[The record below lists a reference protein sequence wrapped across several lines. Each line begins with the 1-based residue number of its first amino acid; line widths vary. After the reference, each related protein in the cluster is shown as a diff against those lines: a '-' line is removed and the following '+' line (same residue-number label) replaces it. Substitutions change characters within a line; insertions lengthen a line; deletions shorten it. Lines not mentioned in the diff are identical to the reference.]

1 MKRNLRYMKNSLKL
15 LLLSSVFI
23 LSSLEQSLAAEVEL
37 DRVAAV
43 VNSGVVLES
52 EVKDLIT
59 SITLQAKKNNQT
71 LPSDRALRI
80 QVMDKLINDAIIS
93 QLGERMGVQI
103 SDAQLD
109 ETLANMAKENKQS
122 LESFRQALVSDGLDY
137 EKYRE
142 NVRNELISGEVRRA
156 SLRRRIYISPQ
167 EITNLLSVMKEQTN
181 ADVEYRLGHILIEF
195 PNNPKQA
202 DISAAKVRAEKV
214 LELLNNGSDF
224 TNIAMTSSGGGNAL
238 EGGDLG
244 WKTINEMPTLFSEL
258 VDGQDK
264 GSVFGPIR
272 TGLGFSIVKLV
283 DIRGRQTM
291 EVEEV
296 KASHILIKPSIIL
309 SEAKAEA
316 LLQGFVEQLNAG
328 EADFA
333 ELAKKHSEGPTSVR
347 GGDLGWSE
355 PSKYDPAFAEALASL
370 DIDEVHKPFR
380 SSFGWHI
387 AKLTGRRTLDA
398 TEQMNENRVYQLLY
412 NRKFGME
419 GARWIKE
426 LRDEAYIEILETG
439 KK

>member
-1 MKRNLRYMKNSLKL
+1 MKNSLKL

-23 LSSLEQSLAAEVEL
+23 LSSLGQSQAAEVEL

-52 EVKDLIT
+52 EVKDLIA
-59 SITLQAKKNNQT
+59 SITVQAKKNNQT

-80 QVMDKLINDAIIS
+80 QVMEKLINDAIIL

-109 ETLANMAKENKQS
+109 ETLTNMANENKQT
-122 LESFRQALVSDGLDY
+122 LEEFRQALVSDGLDY

-142 NVRNELISGEVRRA
+142 SVRNELISGEVRRA

-167 EITNLLSVMKEQTN
+167 EVANLLDVMKEQTN

-195 PNNPKQA
+195 PTNPKQA
-202 DISAAKVRAEKV
+202 DINAAKARAEKV

-224 TNIAMTSSGGGNAL
+224 TNIAMTSSGGANAL

-258 VDGQDK
+258 VDGQEK
-264 GSVFGPIR
+264 GSIFGPIR

-283 DIRGRQTM
+283 DVRGRQTV

-296 KASHILIKPSIIL
+296 KARHILIKPSIIL

-316 LLQGFVEQLNAG
+316 LLQGFVDKLNAG

-333 ELAKKHSEGPTSVR
+333 ELAKEYSEGPTSVR

-370 DIDEVHKPFR
+370 DINEVHKPFR

-387 AKLTGRRTLDA
+387 AELTGRRTLDA

-426 LRDEAYIEILETG
+426 LRDEAYIEILQAE

>member
-1 MKRNLRYMKNSLKL
+1 MKNSLKL
-15 LLLSSVFI
+15 LLLGSVFI
-23 LSSLEQSLAAEVEL
+23 LSSFEQSLAVEVEL

-71 LPSDRALRI
+71 LPSDRALRV
-80 QVMDKLINDAIIS
+80 QVMEKLINDAIIL

-122 LESFRQALVSDGLDY
+122 LEAFRQAIISDGLDY

-142 NVRNELISGEVRRA
+142 NIRNELISGEVRRA
-156 SLRRRIYISPQ
+156 SLSRRIYISPQ
-167 EITNLLSVMKEQTN
+167 EVANLLTVMKEQTN
-181 ADVEYRLGHILIEF
+181 ADIEYRLGHILIEF

-214 LELLNNGSDF
+214 LELLNSGSDF
-224 TNIAMTSSGGGNAL
+224 TNIAMTSSGGANAL

-244 WKTINEMPTLFSEL
+244 WKTINEIPTLFSEL
-258 VDGQDK
+258 VDGQEK
-264 GSVFGPIR
+264 GSIFGPIR

-283 DIRGRQTM
+283 DVRGRQTM
-291 EVEEV
+291 EIEEV
-296 KASHILIKPSIIL
+296 RASHILIKPSIIL
-309 SEAKAEA
+309 SEAKAEV
-316 LLQGFVEQLNAG
+316 LLQGFVDQLNAG
-328 EADFA
+328 KADFA
-333 ELAKKHSEGPTSVR
+333 ELANKHSQGPTSVR
-347 GGDLGWSE
+347 GGDLGWKDPKS
-355 PSKYDPAFAEALASL
+355 YDPAFSEALASL

-412 NRKFGME
+412 NRQFGME

-426 LRDEAYIEILETG
+426 LRDEAYIEVLQTD

>member
-1 MKRNLRYMKNSLKL
+1 MKNSLKL

-23 LSSLEQSLAAEVEL
+23 LSSLGKCMAVEVEL

-52 EVKDLIT
+52 EVKDLIASVT
-59 SITLQAKKNNQT
+59 IQAKKNNQT
-71 LPSDRALRI
+71 LPSDRALRV
-80 QVMDKLINDAIIS
+80 QVMEKLINDAIIS

-109 ETLANMAKENKQS
+109 ETISNMAQENKQS
-122 LESFRQALVSDGLDY
+122 LEELRQSLVADGLDY

-142 NVRNELISGEVRRA
+142 SIRNELISGEVRRA

-167 EITNLLSVMKEQTN
+167 EVANLLSVMKEQTN
-181 ADVEYRLGHILIEF
+181 ADIEYRLGHILIEF
-195 PNNPKQA
+195 PNNPKQV
-202 DISAAKVRAEKV
+202 DINSAKVRAEKV

-224 TNIAMTSSGGGNAL
+224 TNIAMTSSGGGSAL
-238 EGGDLG
+238 DGGDLG
-244 WKTINEMPTLFSEL
+244 WKTINEMPTLFSEI
-258 VDGQDK
+258 VDGQEK
-264 GSVFGPIR
+264 GSIFGPIR

-283 DIRGRQTM
+283 DIRGRKTM

-296 KASHILIKPSIIL
+296 RASHILIKPSIIL

-316 LLQGFVEQLNAG
+316 LLQDFVDKLTAG

-333 ELAKKHSEGPTSVR
+333 ELAKEYSEGPTSVR

-426 LRDEAYIEILETG
+426 LRDEAYIEVLEIG

>member
-1 MKRNLRYMKNSLKL
+1 MKNSLKL

-23 LSSLEQSLAAEVEL
+23 LSSLGKCMAVEVEL

-52 EVKDLIT
+52 EVKDLIASVT
-59 SITLQAKKNNQT
+59 IQAKKNNQT
-71 LPSDRALRI
+71 LPSDRALRV
-80 QVMDKLINDAIIS
+80 QVMEKLINDAIIS

-109 ETLANMAKENKQS
+109 ETISNMAQENKQS
-122 LESFRQALVSDGLDY
+122 LEELRQSLVADGLDY

-142 NVRNELISGEVRRA
+142 SIRNELISGEVRRA

-167 EITNLLSVMKEQTN
+167 EVANLLSVMKEQTN
-181 ADVEYRLGHILIEF
+181 ADIEYRLGHILIEF
-195 PNNPKQA
+195 PNNPKQV
-202 DISAAKVRAEKV
+202 DINSAKVRAEKV

-224 TNIAMTSSGGGNAL
+224 TNIAMTSSGGGSAL
-238 EGGDLG
+238 DGGDLG
-244 WKTINEMPTLFSEL
+244 WKTINEMPTLFSEI
-258 VDGQDK
+258 VDGQEK
-264 GSVFGPIR
+264 GSTFGPIR

-283 DIRGRQTM
+283 DIRGRKTM

-316 LLQGFVEQLNAG
+316 LLQDFVDKLTAG

-333 ELAKKHSEGPTSVR
+333 ELAKEYSEGPTSVR

-426 LRDEAYIEILETG
+426 LRDEAYIEVLEIG

>member
-1 MKRNLRYMKNSLKL
+1 MKNSLKL

-23 LSSLEQSLAAEVEL
+23 LSSLGKCMAVEVEL

-52 EVKDLIT
+52 EVKDLVASVTI
-59 SITLQAKKNNQT
+59 QAKKNNQT
-71 LPSDRALRI
+71 LPSDRALRV
-80 QVMDKLINDAIIS
+80 QVMEKLINDAIIS

-109 ETLANMAKENKQS
+109 ETISNMAQENKQS
-122 LESFRQALVSDGLDY
+122 LEELRQSLVADGLDY

-142 NVRNELISGEVRRA
+142 SIRNELISGEVRRA

-167 EITNLLSVMKEQTN
+167 EVANLLSVMKEQTN
-181 ADVEYRLGHILIEF
+181 ADIEYRLGHILIEF
-195 PNNPKQA
+195 PNNPKQV
-202 DISAAKVRAEKV
+202 DINSAKLRAEKV

-224 TNIAMTSSGGGNAL
+224 TNIAMTSSGGGSAL
-238 EGGDLG
+238 DGGDLG
-244 WKTINEMPTLFSEL
+244 WKTINEMPTLFSEI
-258 VDGQDK
+258 VDGQEK
-264 GSVFGPIR
+264 GSIFGPIR

-283 DIRGRQTM
+283 DIRGRKTM

-296 KASHILIKPSIIL
+296 RASHILIKPSIIL

-316 LLQGFVEQLNAG
+316 LLQDFVDKLTTG

-333 ELAKKHSEGPTSVR
+333 ELAKEYSEGPTSVR

-387 AKLTGRRTLDA
+387 AKLTARRTLDA

-426 LRDEAYIEILETG
+426 LRDEAYIEVLEIG

>member
-1 MKRNLRYMKNSLKL
+1 MKNSLKL

-23 LSSLEQSLAAEVEL
+23 FNSPNQALADEVEL

-52 EVKDLIT
+52 EVKDLIASVT
-59 SITLQAKKNNQT
+59 IQAKKNNKA
-71 LPSDRALRI
+71 LPSERALRV
-80 QVMDKLINDAIIS
+80 QVMEKLINDSIIL

-109 ETLANMAKENKQS
+109 QTLTNMAKDNKQS
-122 LESFRQALVSDGLDY
+122 LEEFRKMLVSDGLDY

-142 NVRNELISGEVRRA
+142 NVRNELISGQVRNA

-167 EITNLLSVMKEQTN
+167 EVSNLLTVMKEQTN

-195 PNNPKQA
+195 PNNPKQD
-202 DISAAKVRAEKV
+202 DITAAKLRAEKV
-214 LELLNNGSDF
+214 LELLNKGSDF
-224 TNIAMTSSGGGNAL
+224 TNMAMTSSSGAKAL

-244 WKTINEMPTLFSEL
+244 WNSINEMPTLFSEL
-258 VDGQDK
+258 VDGQAK

-283 DIRGRQTM
+283 DVRGRQTN

-296 KASHILIKPSIIL
+296 KASHILIEPSIIL
-309 SEAKAEA
+309 SEAKAQA
-316 LLQGFVEQLNAG
+316 LLQDLIEQLEAG
-328 EADFA
+328 ADFA
-333 ELAKKHSEGPTSVR
+333 ELAKKHSDGPTSVR

-355 PSKYDPAFAEALASL
+355 PSKYDPAFAEALAEL
-370 DIDEVHKPFR
+370 AVDEVHKPFR

-387 AKLTGRRTLDA
+387 AKLTGRRTLDT
-398 TEQMNENRVYQLLY
+398 TEQMNENRAYQLLY

-426 LRDEAYIEILETG
+426 MRDEAYVEVLEVETE
-439 KK
+439 

>member
-1 MKRNLRYMKNSLKL
+1 MKNSLKL

-23 LSSLEQSLAAEVEL
+23 LSSLGKCMAVEVEL

-52 EVKDLIT
+52 EVKDLIASVT
-59 SITLQAKKNNQT
+59 IQAKKNNQT
-71 LPSDRALRI
+71 LPSDRALRV
-80 QVMDKLINDAIIS
+80 QVMEKLINDAIIS

-109 ETLANMAKENKQS
+109 ETISNMAQENKQS
-122 LESFRQALVSDGLDY
+122 LEELRQSLVADGLDY

-142 NVRNELISGEVRRA
+142 NIRNELISGEVRRA

-167 EITNLLSVMKEQTN
+167 EVANLLSVMKEQTN
-181 ADVEYRLGHILIEF
+181 ADIEYRLGHILIEF
-195 PNNPKQA
+195 PNNPKQV
-202 DISAAKVRAEKV
+202 DINAAKVRADKV

-224 TNIAMTSSGGGNAL
+224 TNIAMTSSGGGSAL
-238 EGGDLG
+238 DGGDLG
-244 WKTINEMPTLFSEL
+244 WKTINEMPTLFSKI
-258 VDGQDK
+258 VDGQEK
-264 GSVFGPIR
+264 GSIFGPIR

-283 DIRGRQTM
+283 DIRGRKTM

-316 LLQGFVEQLNAG
+316 LLQGFVEKLNAG

-333 ELAKKHSEGPTSVR
+333 ELAKEYSEGPTSVR

-426 LRDEAYIEILETG
+426 LRDEAYIEVLEVG

>member
-1 MKRNLRYMKNSLKL
+1 MRRNLRYMKNSLKL

-23 LSSLEQSLAAEVEL
+23 FNSPNQALADEVEL

-52 EVKDLIT
+52 EVKDLIASVT
-59 SITLQAKKNNQT
+59 IQAKKNNKA
-71 LPSDRALRI
+71 LPSERALRV
-80 QVMDKLINDAIIS
+80 QVMEKLINDSIIL

-109 ETLANMAKENKQS
+109 QTLTNMAKDNKQS
-122 LESFRQALVSDGLDY
+122 LEEFRKMLVSDGLDY

-142 NVRNELISGEVRRA
+142 NVRNELISGQVRNA

-167 EITNLLSVMKEQTN
+167 EVSNLLTVMKEQTN

-195 PNNPKQA
+195 PNNPKQD
-202 DISAAKVRAEKV
+202 DITAAKLRAEKV
-214 LELLNNGSDF
+214 LELLNKGSDF
-224 TNIAMTSSGGGNAL
+224 TNMAMTSSSGAKAL

-244 WKTINEMPTLFSEL
+244 WNSINEMPTLFSEL
-258 VDGQDK
+258 VDGQAK

-283 DIRGRQTM
+283 DVRGRQTN

-296 KASHILIKPSIIL
+296 KASHILIEPSIIL
-309 SEAKAEA
+309 SEAKAQA
-316 LLQGFVEQLNAG
+316 LLQDLIEQLEAG
-328 EADFA
+328 ADFA
-333 ELAKKHSEGPTSVR
+333 ELAKKHSDGPTSVR

-355 PSKYDPAFAEALASL
+355 PSKYDPAFAEALAEL
-370 DIDEVHKPFR
+370 AVDEVHKPFR

-387 AKLTGRRTLDA
+387 AKLTGRRTLDT
-398 TEQMNENRVYQLLY
+398 TEQMNENRAYQLLY

-426 LRDEAYIEILETG
+426 MRDEAYVEVLEVE
-439 KK
+439 KE

>member
-1 MKRNLRYMKNSLKL
+1 MKNSLKL

-23 LSSLEQSLAAEVEL
+23 LSSLGQSQAAEVEL

-52 EVKDLIT
+52 EVKDLIA
-59 SITLQAKKNNQT
+59 SITVQAKKNNQT

-80 QVMDKLINDAIIS
+80 QVMEKLINDAIIL

-109 ETLANMAKENKQS
+109 ETLTNMANENKQT
-122 LESFRQALVSDGLDY
+122 LEEFRQALVSDGLDY

-167 EITNLLSVMKEQTN
+167 EVANLLDVMKEQTN

-195 PNNPKQA
+195 PTNPKQA
-202 DISAAKVRAEKV
+202 DINAAKARAEKV

-224 TNIAMTSSGGGNAL
+224 TNIAMTSSGGANAL

-258 VDGQDK
+258 VDGQEK
-264 GSVFGPIR
+264 GSIFGPIR

-283 DIRGRQTM
+283 DVRGRQTV

-296 KASHILIKPSIIL
+296 KARHILIKPSIIL

-316 LLQGFVEQLNAG
+316 LLQGFVDKLNAG

-333 ELAKKHSEGPTSVR
+333 ELAKEYSEGPTSVR

-370 DIDEVHKPFR
+370 DINEVHKPFR

-387 AKLTGRRTLDA
+387 AELTGRRTLDA

-426 LRDEAYIEILETG
+426 LRDEAYIEILQAE

>member
-1 MKRNLRYMKNSLKL
+1 MKNSFKL
-15 LLLSSVFI
+15 ILLSSMFI
-23 LSSLEQSLAAEVEL
+23 LSTPEQSLAAEVEL

-52 EVKDLIT
+52 EVKDLIN
-59 SITLQAKKNNQT
+59 SITLQAKKSNQT
-71 LPSDRALRI
+71 LPSERALRI
-80 QVMDKLINDAIIS
+80 QVMDKLINDAIIA
-93 QLGERMGVQI
+93 QLGERMGVQV

-109 ETLANMAKENKQS
+109 ETLANLAKENNQS
-122 LESFRQALVSDGLDY
+122 LESFRQALVADGLVY

-142 NVRNELISGEVRRA
+142 SVRNELISGEVRRA

-167 EITNLLSVMKEQTN
+167 EITNLMSVMKEQTN

-195 PNNPKQA
+195 PNDPKQA
-202 DISAAKVRAEKV
+202 DINAAKVRAETV
-214 LELLNNGSDF
+214 LELLENGSDF
-224 TNIAMTSSGGGNAL
+224 TNIAMTSSGGANAL

-296 KASHILIKPSIIL
+296 QASHILIKPSIIL

-316 LLQGFVEQLNAG
+316 LLQGFVDKLNAG